1 MSYQHLKVWQKK
13 RVHKNTPRSQWN
25 RNFKDRLCDVLFF
38 KNRNGLNRF
47 ADETEEIVKMSLRRV
62 EKIGSRSRVDGLSW
76 FCFCF
81 SSCKLH
87 SCKIFIKIYLLKK
100 FAQCI

>member
-25 RNFKDRLCDVLFF
+25 RNFKDRLCYVLFF
-38 KNRNGLNRF
+38 KNRNCLHIF

-62 EKIGSRSRVDGLSW
+62 EKIGFRSRVDGLSW

-81 SSCKLH
+81 SSCCKLY
-87 SCKIFIKIYLLKK
+87 SFKIFIKMYLLKK
-100 FAQCI
+100 FA